1 MVFLRCLFRDYQ
13 DLSKQQAIE
22 ISDGFVMPWPKVQAE
37 IVQPTADF
45 EHQVTESWLPI
56 SGLVFDNPI
65 ALDTANG
72 MLDAHPNTRDEAIT
86 HFVCVAKLTA
96 SGFLFR
102 L

>member
-1 MVFLRCLFRDYQ
+1 
-13 DLSKQQAIE
+13 
-22 ISDGFVMPWPKVQAE
+22 MPWSKVQAE

-45 EHQVTESWLPI
+45 EHHVTEPWLPI
-56 SGLVFDNPI
+56 SELIFDNPI

-72 MLDAHPNTRDEAIT
+72 MLDANPNTRDEAMA
-86 HFVCVAKLTA
+86 HFVRVTPLSA

>member
-1 MVFLRCLFRDYQ
+1 
-13 DLSKQQAIE
+13 
-22 ISDGFVMPWPKVQAE
+22 MPWSKVQAE
-37 IVQPTADF
+37 IVQPAADF
-45 EHQVTESWLPI
+45 EHQVPEPWLPI

-86 HFVCVAKLTA
+86 HFVRVTQRTA